1 MPDRDYHLTSLQS
14 MSRRD
19 LLQRAPIA
27 AAMLGFP
34 TVACAQESANAGL
47 FIDIATLQWPASVTT
62 IVTEGWSRKG
72 IGGGRYVFDSRI
84 DRTWVQRYPRSSAIS
99 ADGRGFRLYQIGG
112 DVRQYG
118 AIGDGRQ
125 DDTAAINEA
134 LSRGGSVTLPGPAT
148 YRVTGRLLVP
158 IDATQLQFDASVTL
172 HTTAWRYRGGQI
184 PFGNAIH
191 ITGDDCEIV
200 GAGPTSV
207 IRNESSDANGIGFL
221 HCGGGRV
228 AGLSLQGGK
237 DQLSAITDDTFQ
249 SAISIVNDP
258 ASNRHGRPSRTVVED
273 CTISNWMQYGINLYG
288 ALARD
293 IVIRR
298 NVITHSGVTDD
309 RESVGGG
316 IAVTR
321 GVGPVLIERNVIASN
336 KGCGVFISSAGVQ
349 ITDIVILENQIAH
362 NGREGICCSEER
374 QFGAIAS
381 VGQRGVTIRKNR
393 INNNSAAGV
402 RAGTYDGVGSIVG
415 LSILDNDVARNRG
428 SGVLL
433 QANTD
438 ATQSVDAVVTDNRF
452 VANGDYGI
460 AIGLNRIGL
469 RYGGNRF
476 DRNRQGDSVDHR
488 GGTAHR
494 IIEP

>member
-1 MPDRDYHLTSLQS
+1 MPDPNICPAPLRR

-19 LLQRAPIA
+19 LLHQAPIA
-27 AAMLGFP
+27 VAMFGLS

-47 FIDIATLQWPASVTT
+47 FVNIATLRWPANVTT
-62 IVTEGWSRKG
+62 IVTEGWSQKG
-72 IGGGRYVFDSRI
+72 IGGGRYVFDPRVDRI
-84 DRTWVQRYPRSSAIS
+84 WVQRYPRSSAIS
-99 ADGRGFRLYQIGG
+99 ADGRGFRLQQVGG

-118 AIGDGRQ
+118 AVGDGRQ

-134 LSRGGSVTLPGPAT
+134 LSQGGSVTLPGPAT
-148 YRVTGRLLVP
+148 YRVNGRLLVP
-158 IDATQLQFDASVTL
+158 IDGTQLRFDALVTL
-172 HTTAWRYRGGQI
+172 HTRAWQYRGGQT

-191 ITGDDCEIV
+191 ITGDDCEII

-207 IRNESSDANGIGFL
+207 IRNDGSDANGIGFL

-237 DQLSAITDDTFQ
+237 DGLSAITDDTFQ
-249 SAISIVNDP
+249 SAVSIVNDP
-258 ASNRHGRPSRTVVED
+258 ASNRRGRPSRTVIED
-273 CTISNWMQYGINLYG
+273 CTISAWMQYGINLYG

-293 IVIRR
+293 IVLRR
-298 NVITHSGVTDD
+298 NIITQTGVAGDKV
-309 RESVGGG
+309 SVGVG
-316 IAVTR
+316 IAITR
-321 GVGPVLIERNVIASN
+321 GVGAIRIEGNTIANN

-349 ITDIVILENQIAH
+349 ITDIVIFDNQIAH
-362 NGREGICCSEER
+362 NGREGVCCSEER
-374 QFGAIAS
+374 QFGTIAAI
-381 VGQRGVTIRKNR
+381 GQRDVKIRKNR
-393 INNNSAAGV
+393 IINNGAAGV

-415 LSILDNDVARNRG
+415 LSILDNDVAGNGG

-438 ATQSVDAVVTDNRF
+438 PTRSVDAVVTENRF

-460 AIGLNRIGL
+460 AIGLNHIGL
-469 RYGGNRF
+469 RHGRNRF

-488 GGTAHR
+488 GGTAR
-494 IIEP
+494 RLIEL